1 MRILIYGAGVIG
13 SFYASRFAKAG
24 LDVTVLARG
33 QRLKELQ
40 GHGLWYRGKT
50 RTHKVEVKTISE
62 LKPNDRYQFIFLTVR
77 ENQVEEALED
87 ISRNESPNVVTMV
100 NTIKPYGRWEK
111 ICGKGRILPAFPGA
125 GGCIEGGIL
134 DAQLLPRAIQPTT
147 FGEIGGRKSS
157 REEALAYIFRKSHI
171 PYQIV
176 PEMHQWQISHLG
188 VIIPL
193 ADAYYQSRH
202 PEKICA
208 NEKLMTLT
216 AYRMKKNLKWIAQKG
231 MLCPAKLY
239 MIKDMPTGMLAGVL
253 SRVYQSE
260 FGNRFLYRH
269 AMHAPEEFQRLHQE
283 FYNYMKTHTKE
294 SNKA

>member
-1 MRILIYGAGVIG
+1 MIYFMLNNLRRPSGIFLSLFFEIHILIFHFNLLIPGAF
-13 SFYASRFAKAG
+13 SHTSK
-24 LDVTVLARG
+24 
-33 QRLKELQ
+33 
-40 GHGLWYRGKT
+40 GKT
-50 RTHKVEVKTISE
+50 A
-62 LKPNDRYQFIFLTVR
+62 FLR
-77 ENQVEEALED
+77 H
-87 ISRNESPNVVTMV
+87 
-100 NTIKPYGRWEK
+100 
-111 ICGKGRILPAFPGA
+111 
-125 GGCIEGGIL
+125 
-134 DAQLLPRAIQPTT
+134 
-147 FGEIGGRKSS
+147 
-157 REEALAYIFRKSHI
+157 IFRKSHI

-176 PEMHQWQISHLG
+176 PEMHHWQISHLG

>member
-1 MRILIYGAGVIG
+1 M
-13 SFYASRFAKAG
+13 
-24 LDVTVLARG
+24 
-33 QRLKELQ
+33 
-40 GHGLWYRGKT
+40 
-50 RTHKVEVKTISE
+50 
-62 LKPNDRYQFIFLTVR
+62 
-77 ENQVEEALED
+77 
-87 ISRNESPNVVTMV
+87 
-100 NTIKPYGRWEK
+100 
-111 ICGKGRILPAFPGA
+111 
-125 GGCIEGGIL
+125 
-134 DAQLLPRAIQPTT
+134 
-147 FGEIGGRKSS
+147 GE
-157 REEALAYIFRKSHI
+157 
-171 PYQIV
+171 YQIV
-176 PEMHQWQISHLG
+176 PEMHHWQISHLG